1 MRSKELPRERTRMF
15 ARVMGPYLAI
25 VSFSAAFRPHDMR
38 AMLSGFEADP
48 LWTWVTG
55 AFILLLG
62 LVVIALHTYWRGTA
76 AVLVSGL
83 GWLVVIK
90 GFALVTASHWY
101 FSMANSA
108 IDSTG
113 WWRTGAA
120 VEVLIGLYLA
130 YVGWVPVQD
139 RPVSQKVSPT
149 ADLPR
154 AA

>member
-1 MRSKELPRERTRMF
+1 MSSKELPRERTRTF

-25 VSFSAAFRPHDMR
+25 VAFSAALRPHDMR
-38 AMLSGFEADP
+38 TMLSGFESDP

-55 AFILLLG
+55 GFILLLG
-62 LVVIALHTYWRGTA
+62 LVVIALHPYWRGTA

-83 GWLVVIK
+83 GWLVAIK
-90 GFALVTASHWY
+90 GLVLVTASHSY

-130 YVGWVPVQD
+130 YVGWIPAQD
-139 RPVSQKVSPT
+139 RQVSQKASPAT
-149 ADLPR
+149 DLQR